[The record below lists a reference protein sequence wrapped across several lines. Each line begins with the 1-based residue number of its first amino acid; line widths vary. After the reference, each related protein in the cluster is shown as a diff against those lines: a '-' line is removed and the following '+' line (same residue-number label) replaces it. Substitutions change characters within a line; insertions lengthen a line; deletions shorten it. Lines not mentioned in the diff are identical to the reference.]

1 MIKTL
6 KDLQKL
12 VQSNIVEQQTGFF
25 QRLRDKPFWLWNI
38 EEYKQQDIKTKSDC
52 CFNHIMGLSTK

>member
-25 QRLRDKPFWLWNI
+25 QRLRDKPFWL
-38 EEYKQQDIKTKSDC
+38 
-52 CFNHIMGLSTK
+52 